1 MVMKQI
7 QAPRGT
13 KDIIKENQRH
23 LKYIISNVSDL
34 AEKFTFSKIDTPVF
48 EFSEIYT
55 KGIGTNTDIID
66 KELFAV
72 SRQNGSF
79 EKEEGK
85 SSFCLRP
92 EGTAGVVRAYIENG
106 MQSWTQPVKL
116 WYEGPMFRYDKP
128 QKGRFREFRQAGF
141 EIIGDSSEAI
151 DALTILVAWEI
162 FNKLDLKNEIVIEV
176 NSVGCQSCRVKIKKI
191 LGQYFNQNK
200 FKLCQDCN
208 NRIKN
213 NPLRVLDCKNTDC
226 RAIIQKAPQ
235 ILDLLDNECKK
246 HFQGVLEYLDEM
258 EIPYDINPYLVRG
271 LDYYTKTTFEILLKG
286 DDKRQNSL
294 GGGGRYDNL
303 IELFG
308 GQKTPAVGFALGLD
322 RIIELLQER
331 KIKIPEAETPN
342 TALIQVGEKARKK
355 SLAILKNLIENDVS
369 CIIAPGKDSLKSQI
383 RLADRAKAMFAL
395 IVGQKEALD
404 NTIIIKNLD
413 DGSQET
419 VMGSRL
425 VEVIKKKLS

>member
-1 MVMKQI
+1 MKQI

-13 KDIIKENQRH
+13 KDIIKENQRY
-23 LKYIISNVSDL
+23 LKYINNIIYNL
-34 AEKFTFSKIDTPVF
+34 ADKFTFNKIDTPMF

-55 KGIGTNTDIID
+55 KGIGTNTDIIN

-72 SRQNGSF
+72 SRQNGSL
-79 EKEEGK
+79 EKDESK
-85 SSFCLRP
+85 APFCLRP

-106 MQSWTQPVKL
+106 MQSWVQPVKL
-116 WYEGPMFRYDKP
+116 WYEGSMFRYDKP

-141 EIIGDSSEAI
+141 EIIGDSTEAT
-151 DALTILVAWEI
+151 DALVILIAWEI
-162 FNKLDLKNEIVIEV
+162 FNKIGLKNEIVLEI
-176 NSVGCQSCRVKIKKI
+176 NSVGCQACRVKIKKI
-191 LGQYFNQNK
+191 LSQYFNQNK
-200 FKLCQDCN
+200 SKLCADCK

-226 RAIIQKAPQ
+226 RVTIQKAPQ

-246 HFQGVLEYLDEM
+246 HFQGALEYLGEM

-322 RIIELLQER
+322 RIIELLQEK
-331 KIKIPEAETPN
+331 KIEIPKIETPN
-342 TALIQVGEKARKK
+342 TALIQVGERARKK
-355 SLAILKNLIENDVS
+355 SLAILKDLIQNDVS
-369 CIIAPGKDSLKSQI
+369 CIIAPGKDSIKSQI
-383 RLADRAKAMFAL
+383 RLADKAKAKFAL

-404 NTIIIKNLD
+404 DTIIIKNLD
-413 DGSQET
+413 DGAQET
-419 VMGSRL
+419 VKRSRL
-425 VEVIKKKLS
+425 VEILRKKLG

>member
-1 MVMKQI
+1 MIMKQI

-13 KDIIKENQRH
+13 KDILKENQRY
-23 LKYIISNVSDL
+23 LRYVTSIISDL
-34 AEKFTFSKIDTPVF
+34 AGKFTFSKIDTPTF

-72 SRQNGSF
+72 SRQNRSF
-79 EKEEGK
+79 EKEESK
-85 SSFCLRP
+85 ASFCLRP

-162 FNKLDLKNEIVIEV
+162 FNKLGLKTEIVIEI
-176 NSVGCQSCRVKIKKI
+176 NSVGCQNCRIKIKKI
-191 LGQYFNQNK
+191 LSQYFNQNK
-200 FKLCQDCN
+200 PKLCQDCN

-213 NPLRVLDCKNTDC
+213 NPLRILDCKNADC

-258 EIPYDINPYLVRG
+258 EIPYDINPHLVRG

-331 KIKIPEAETPN
+331 GAKIPEAETPN

-355 SLAILKNLIENDVS
+355 SLAILKDLIENDVS

-383 RLADRAKAMFAL
+383 RLADRAKAKFAL

-419 VMGSRL
+419 AKGSRL
-425 VEVIKKKLS
+425 VEILKKKLS